1 EAVRR
6 AKAAGVKVSFDVNYR
21 AKLWSADDAAR
32 SLTPL
37 VDDADLL
44 VCGEA
49 DAATV
54 FGLAGAVED
63 VLAGLARLAPSA
75 VVVLTSGERGA
86 SALVGNTL
94 VTAPGVPVD
103 VRDGLGAGDALT
115 AGVID
120 GWLAGSLD
128 TGLRQGVALAS
139 MALASDGDALMVT
152 RPELESVM
160 STGRR
165 VQR

>member
-1 EAVRR
+1 
-6 AKAAGVKVSFDVNYR
+6 
-21 AKLWSADDAAR
+21 
-32 SLTPL
+32 
-37 VDDADLL
+37 
-44 VCGEA
+44 
-49 DAATV
+49 
-54 FGLAGAVED
+54 
-63 VLAGLARLAPSA
+63 
-75 VVVLTSGERGA
+75 TSGERGA

-128 TGLRQGVALAS
+128 AGLRQGVALAS

-152 RPELESVM
+152 RRELDSVM
-160 STGRR
+160 GAGRR